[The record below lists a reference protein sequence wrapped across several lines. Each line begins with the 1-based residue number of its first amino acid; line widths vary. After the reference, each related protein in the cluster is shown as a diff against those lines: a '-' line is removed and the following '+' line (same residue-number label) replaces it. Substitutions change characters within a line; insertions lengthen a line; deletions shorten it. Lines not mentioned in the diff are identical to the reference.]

1 MIEVA
6 IAARLSSLAGG
17 HVYPQIAPPE
27 APSPRITWT
36 LVSGGAGWTLSGWDG
51 STDAQLQI
59 DAWAL
64 SKRDAIVLAGQ
75 AFDAISASG
84 SDFCVSEAGRLPD
97 DYEPD
102 TRLFRVSWE
111 YTLQP

>member
-1 MIEVA
+1 MIETA
-6 IAARLSSLAGG
+6 ITARIGMLADGR
-17 HVYPQIAPPE
+17 VYPEIAPTD
-27 APSPRITWT
+27 AASPRITWT
-36 LVSGGAGWTLSGWDG
+36 LISGGAGWTLSGWDG
-51 STDAQLQI
+51 STDAQIQI

-64 SKRDAIVLAGQ
+64 SKREAILLAEQ
-75 AFDAISASG
+75 AFDLMSASG
-84 SDFCVSEAGRLPD
+84 PDFCVSEAMRLPD